1 MRDLSFLKEILG
13 FDDDLDDSDKFEPT
27 VESLEVQDV
36 LEAVIEA
43 VIESVIEAVTEAVT
57 EAVIKGLSLVDSNLM
72 LLSVLDILVK
82 LNKLS

>member
-1 MRDLSFLKEILG
+1 MRDLSFLKEILD

-43 VIESVIEAVTEAVT
+43 VIESVIEAVTEAV
-57 EAVIKGLSLVDSNLM
+57 IKGLSFVDSNLM

-82 LNKLS
+82 LNKLG